1 MDAYNLLELWD
12 LEQWSKDQFLQQFEQ
27 QQQLESHQI
36 VVIL

>member
-12 LEQWSKDQFLQQFEQ
+12 LEQQSKDQFQQQSEQ
-27 QQQLESHQI
+27 QQQLGSRQI